1 MHFRPTELFPLICMY
16 LCYDPGNWTVCTEHY
31 PGLPGDSSS
40 VVAFCLVAT
49 FLLVGLLRAVP
60 GQVGLPARKAKYL
73 GHSRSSMNQDQ
84 QSSISFTLIFACLQ
98 GFLIKDL
105 LKSFQTGGLEGATC
119 ASLCRTPKTS
129 PSSIVGPFYLPCLS
143 CLSAD
148 DAEDQ

>member
-73 GHSRSSMNQDQ
+73 GPFTIQHEPRSTEQHIVHVDFCLFTRISHKGSPKELPNRGLGRGHLRLPLSHPKNESEQHSWPFLFAL
-84 QSSISFTLIFACLQ
+84 SFLFEC
-98 GFLIKDL
+98 
-105 LKSFQTGGLEGATC
+105 
-119 ASLCRTPKTS
+119 
-129 PSSIVGPFYLPCLS
+129 
-143 CLSAD
+143 
-148 DAEDQ
+148 